1 MAYCTLGRK
10 ILIAFMEKIKKEE
23 DLKKE
28 IIRLKEKVSSLRIRN
43 SWIKKENDLFIIT
56 DS

>member
-43 SWIKKENDLFIIT
+43 S
-56 DS
+56 

>member
-1 MAYCTLGRK
+1 
-10 ILIAFMEKIKKEE
+10 MEKIKKEE

-43 SWIKKENDLFIIT
+43 S
-56 DS
+56 